1 MARQGG
7 KVSRSGSLRF
17 MVFALAL
24 AALSPAL
31 AEDLPGRPRWREDP
45 SAREGYV
52 EQRREQRERLR
63 VLREELRDDFRGQ
76 DGGGGYPER
85 GGLRRMSP
93 EERVRIREDIRE
105 VWRER
110 RSRR

>member
-1 MARQGG
+1 MAREGG
-7 KVSRSGSLRF
+7 KVSSSGSLRF
-17 MVFALAL
+17 MVFVLAL
-24 AALSPAL
+24 AASFAAL
-31 AEDLPGRPRWREDP
+31 ADDLSGRPRWREDP
-45 SAREGYV
+45 AARESHV

-63 VLREELRDDFRGQ
+63 VLREELREDFRGQ
-76 DGGGGYPER
+76 DGPGGYPER

>member
-1 MARQGG
+1 MVREGG
-7 KVSRSGSLRF
+7 KVSSSGSLRF
-17 MVFALAL
+17 MVFALVL
-24 AALSPAL
+24 AASFPAL
-31 AEDLPGRPRWREDP
+31 ADDLSGRPRWRADP
-45 SAREGYV
+45 AAREGDV

-63 VLREELRDDFRGQ
+63 VLREELREDFRGQ
-76 DGGGGYPER
+76 DGPGDYPER